1 LSDEDRFEAA
11 DSRPPVVP
19 SPRISFEQLRER
31 TDELE
36 LIISG
41 ISLLALIALPN
52 WLFDHWIRIALHLD
66 GERLAVVSMAFPLA
80 IGLSYTLAGAFLM
93 HLGVRAY
100 WVGLIGL
107 KAVFPNGILW
117 QRLRG
122 LGPITRQD
130 YQRRVIDLESAI
142 DAADRAA
149 SIIFAMISLVTLS
162 VIWVGTAMVGIILL
176 GMLAGYVF
184 SLPERTVDDIVT
196 VLAIASVGIP
206 ILAIVLDRGAALVRK
221 PDAQPSVW
229 FQKLV
234 RALIGVQSIVMPQR
248 LVLPV
253 QLTLESN
260 LPRRTF
266 SIAFMAILLSTVLI
280 GISQPRLARQF
291 APFGDYEYL
300 DDASIASG
308 LRSASYENLRV
319 EADRQL
325 HVPMIPADLIA
336 DSYLRVFLPYVPNRD
351 NQLVREQCSD
361 ATTAMH
367 RQQCLAS
374 LWSIDLDGVR
384 VETSGFIAAE
394 RRDMGLRGIQGYLAL
409 AGLVPGAHQL
419 TVTWGP
425 AGTSADENPQTVYRI
440 PFWFAP
446 PYQLELPAR
455 QSIGQPASTEPVA
468 ETADQPSSSANDQAC
483 ALVPENCTA
492 RASALRAGLVLATAR
507 PWRVVAS
514 SH

>member
-1 LSDEDRFEAA
+1 LSDEDRFDAA
-11 DSRPPVVP
+11 DSRPFVVP

-41 ISLLALIALPN
+41 ISLLALIALPS

-80 IGLSYTLAGAFLM
+80 IGLSYSLAGAFLM
-93 HLGVRAY
+93 HLAVRAY

-107 KAVFPNGILW
+107 KAVFPNGIRW
-117 QRLRG
+117 QSLRS

-130 YQRRVIDLESAI
+130 YQYRVVDLESSI
-142 DAADRAA
+142 DTADRAA

-162 VIWVGTAMVGIILL
+162 VIWVGTVLVGIILL
-176 GMLAGYVF
+176 GMLAGYLF
-184 SLPERTVDDIVT
+184 GLPEGSVDSIVT
-196 VLAIASVGIP
+196 ALAIGYGAIP
-206 ILAIVLDRGAALVRK
+206 LSAIVLDRGAALLRK
-221 PDAQPSVW
+221 PDAQPSALLQRV
-229 FQKLV
+229 V
-234 RALIGVQSIVMPQR
+234 RLLLAVQSILVPQR

-260 LPRRTF
+260 LPRLTF
-266 SIAFMAILLSTVLI
+266 SIAFMVIISSTVLI

-300 DDASIASG
+300 DDASVASG

-319 EADRQL
+319 ETDRQL

-351 NQLVREQCSD
+351 NQVVREQCSG
-361 ATTAMH
+361 ATTSKH
-367 RQQCLAS
+367 RQQCLAK
-374 LWSIDLDGVR
+374 LWSIDLDGAR
-384 VETSGFIAAE
+384 VETSGFIPAE
-394 RRDMGLRGIQGYLAL
+394 RRDMGLRGIQGYLSL
-409 AGLVPGAHQL
+409 QGLSPGAHQL

-425 AGTSADENPQTVYRI
+425 GSPKTGKNASTLYHI

-446 PYQLELPAR
+446 PYQLDLPAK
-455 QSIGQPASTEPVA
+455 QNVEEPASAEPVTEIVDQPAS
-468 ETADQPSSSANDQAC
+468 SASD
-483 ALVPENCTA
+483 
-492 RASALRAGLVLATAR
+492 
-507 PWRVVAS
+507 
-514 SH
+514 